1 MTTLTLDKQV
11 QDEINRISHI
21 SESGKIPINL
31 LENLAYLVIK
41 TAKVKSKNKDK
52 SLSNNDLKKAI
63 YNRFNVSNTQGLKNS
78 GAFKMATDGMEKL
91 DFRLKFTWKMLYRKF
106 IGILPD
112 EENQEGYGCIN
123 GINIFNYFKPWQVFN
138 LDPKTAT
145 KEDVKNAYYQ
155 LAKIYHPD
163 NLLTGDRAIFE
174 QLEIMYKSILAKFK
188 TWY

>member
-1 MTTLTLDKQV
+1 MATLTLNKQV
-11 QDEINRISHI
+11 QEEIYRLSQNNKIS
-21 SESGKIPINL
+21 SNL
-31 LENLAYLVIK
+31 LEHFAYFVIETVEPK
-41 TAKVKSKNKDK
+41 KKKK
-52 SLSNNDLKKAI
+52 SLSVNDFKKAI
-63 YNRFNVSNTQGLKNS
+63 YHRFNVNNTQELKKS

-91 DFRLKFTWKMLYRKF
+91 DFRLKSTWKMLYRKF

-163 NLLTGDRAIFE
+163 NLATGDRAIFE